1 MQQFL
6 TKQWLTYRLPMDT
19 LSILNAKKVSRID
32 ILRWLHTVAVRADVV
47 ILTARFTGEAGCMKE
62 CIHSSAAALS
72 SLYSESAS
80 VTHTCGKECNRMRW
94 VLWGD
99 GTWWVL
105 WGDGTQ
111 WVLWGDGTWWVL
123 WGDGT
128 WWVLWGDGTQ
138 WVLWGD
144 GTWWVLWGDGQVMG
158 SKFWPFAAA
167 SSISGW
173 SPSMELPS
181 PWV

>member
-1 MQQFL
+1 MISLFAMQQFL

-111 WVLWGDGTWWVL
+111 WVLWGDGTWWVRNFGL
-123 WGDGT
+123 S
-128 WWVLWGDGTQ
+128 Q
-138 WVLWGD
+138 
-144 GTWWVLWGDGQVMG
+144 QPH
-158 SKFWPFAAA
+158 PFRVEVHP
-167 SSISGW
+167 W
-173 SPSMELPS
+173 SYLLHGCKP
-181 PWV
+181 